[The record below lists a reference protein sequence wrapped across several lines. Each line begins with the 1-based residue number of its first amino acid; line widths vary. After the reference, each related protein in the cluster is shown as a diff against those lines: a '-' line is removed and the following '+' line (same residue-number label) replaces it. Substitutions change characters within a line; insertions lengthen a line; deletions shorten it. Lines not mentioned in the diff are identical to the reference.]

1 MTGIRPPKLQ
11 NGDRKWS
18 TSKIDSP
25 NGKTTPSWDSDY
37 RNSGDPTPVPQYL
50 LCSEKNILFGK
61 KHRMVR
67 FVHTNLMPSPALIAP
82 AVHAHEPLLTP
93 LDPDG
98 DHTIVEEK
106 TPAPAVKPFVYQDI
120 FETAGPDTTKYRKI
134 SSDYV
139 STIEVDG
146 KKILKV
152 APEGLTYS
160 LPVCAHIQLPRR
172 DLHERGVPLPPHRA
186 SGEARPDHERS

>member
-11 NGDRKWS
+11 NGDRKRS

-37 RNSGDPTPVPQYL
+37 RNSGDPTSVPQYL
-50 LCSEKNILFGK
+50 LCSEKNILLGK

-67 FVHTNLMPSPALIAP
+67 SVHTNIMPSPALIAP
-82 AVHAHEPLLTP
+82 AVHAHEPPLTP

-120 FETAGPDTTKYRKI
+120 FETAGPDTTKYRTVVQGDSLWAMAVKE
-134 SSDYV
+134 YGQPEQWR
-139 STIEVDG
+139 TI
-146 KKILKV
+146 
-152 APEGLTYS
+152 ASANGL
-160 LPVCAHIQLPRR
+160 ANPRR
-172 DLHERGVPLPPHRA
+172 LR
-186 SGEARPDHERS
+186 SGERLVLPAID